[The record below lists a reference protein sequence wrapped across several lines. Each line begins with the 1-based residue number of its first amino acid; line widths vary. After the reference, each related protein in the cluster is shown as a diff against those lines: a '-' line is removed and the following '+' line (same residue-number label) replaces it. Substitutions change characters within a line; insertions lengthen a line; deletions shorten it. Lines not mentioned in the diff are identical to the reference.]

1 MRTTEDPAPAGAQ
14 ATTPRA
20 ALPRF
25 VLPSAFGAAV
35 FLAPI
40 RVDGAWTIPFSLIT
54 DALAA
59 LFGNALA
66 PLLLGCML
74 LGAGGALL
82 WPLLRRTALGR
93 VRGLAL
99 LFGVHWLWGA
109 LRVLG
114 ALYALGLVLGVG
126 PEVLRAPDTGE
137 TVFRDICMPVL
148 LVYLASAYLMGLL
161 TDYGLMEF
169 VGTLVQRPFRWL
181 FRLPGRAAVD
191 ALASFVSSSGVG
203 VLITT
208 RQYEQGIYTA
218 REAAVICC
226 SFSVVSLPFALL
238 ITRVAGVEASFLA
251 WYGTVALAC
260 VLAAAV
266 VARVGPVARKPERFH
281 QGEGAALPDA
291 PLDAGGS
298 AFRAGVAAARR
309 RAARGMAPGPYLA
322 AATFRAVDLLLGLL
336 APIMAI
342 ATTASVLVFHTPV
355 FDVLARPVALG
366 LGFLGFPEA
375 EAAGKGFIVG
385 ALDQFMP
392 ALVAQGLE
400 SQVARFVLAG
410 LSVSQLIYFSEY
422 GMLMLR
428 SPLPVTVLDLLLT
441 FLLRTLVVA
450 PVLVAGA
457 LLLA

>member
-1 MRTTEDPAPAGAQ
+1 MRTAEVPAAAGAQ
-14 ATTPRA
+14 AGTPRA
-20 ALPRF
+20 PLPRF

-59 LFGNALA
+59 LFGDALA

-93 VRGLAL
+93 VRGLEL

-114 ALYALGLVLGVG
+114 ALYAVGLALGVG

-281 QGEGAALPDA
+281 QGAGPVPDA
-291 PLDAGGS
+291 AVEAGGS
-298 AFRAGVAAARR
+298 AFRAGVDAARE
-309 RAARGMAPGPYLA
+309 RAVRGMAPGPYLA

-366 LGFLGFPEA
+366 LALLGFPEA
-375 EAAGKGFIVG
+375 AAAGKGFVVG